1 MLFIVRDQR
10 TQDQRIRHVVD
21 KAQVGQRLAG
31 DLPQCFTG
39 DQRLHAV
46 ALSHFGRGTHH
57 HTFQDYAHLA
67 VIHFLKNFADHRL
80 KVDRH
85 KTHAVRAAEAV
96 PQVMRHLTYADF
108 VRRAAQVKEAVVHAA
123 AATHQHIA
131 GNAGVEPAG
140 DQRQHIFLRA
150 DREAANTFITALNQ
164 QQAIVFDL
172 KINGNVRISQTHAR
186 RLNVLVQTAADI
198 ALNVNGAKLML
209 TTALHAYAERFPFDL
224 IAVLYQRLF
233 EDIVHIGEGNVF
245 HFQNMVNTRDTGQRV
260 ANIKTFVFVFRADFN
275 VVPVTHHGE
284 RFVVVF

>member
-10 TQDQRIRHVVD
+10 TQDQRIRHVID
-21 KAQVGQRLAG
+21 KTQVSQRLAG
-31 DLPQCFTG
+31 DLPQRFTG

-46 ALSHFGRGTHH
+46 ALSHFGRRTHH
-57 HTFQDYAHLA
+57 HTFQHHAHLA
-67 VIHFLKNFADHRL
+67 VVHFFEDFADHRL

-108 VRRAAQVKEAVVHAA
+108 MRRAAQVKEAVVHAA
-123 AATHQHIA
+123 ATTHQHIA
-131 GNAGVEPAG
+131 GHAGVEPAG
-140 DQRQHIFLRA
+140 DQRQHIFLSA
-150 DREAANTFITALNQ
+150 DRETANTFITTLDQ

-172 KINGNVRISQTHAR
+172 KVNGDVRVSQAHAR
-186 RLNVLVQTAADI
+186 RFNVLVQTTTDV
-198 ALNVNGAKLML
+198 ALNLNRAKLML
-209 TTALHAYAERFPFDL
+209 TPALHAHAERFPFDL
-224 IAVLYQRLF
+224 VAVLHQRLF

-260 ANIKTFVFVFRADFN
+260 ANIKTFVFVFRADFY